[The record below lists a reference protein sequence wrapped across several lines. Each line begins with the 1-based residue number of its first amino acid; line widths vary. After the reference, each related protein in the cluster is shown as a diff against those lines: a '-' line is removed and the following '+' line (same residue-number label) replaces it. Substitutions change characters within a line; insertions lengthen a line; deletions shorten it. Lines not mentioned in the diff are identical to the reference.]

1 MTKSK
6 DTSDIEVDNSLII
19 RKLNQDILDLE
30 MNNNELKQQIIELE
44 NIHEDIST
52 KVTTFCFINVMY
64 KLMAI
69 YPVYSITAL
78 FSSLYLTGL
87 TNVDVHIVLFYE

>member
-1 MTKSK
+1 MKDEIEELTKSK

-44 NIHEDIST
+44 NLHKDINT
-52 KVTTFCFINVMY
+52 KVTTF
-64 KLMAI
+64 
-69 YPVYSITAL
+69 
-78 FSSLYLTGL
+78 
-87 TNVDVHIVLFYE
+87 